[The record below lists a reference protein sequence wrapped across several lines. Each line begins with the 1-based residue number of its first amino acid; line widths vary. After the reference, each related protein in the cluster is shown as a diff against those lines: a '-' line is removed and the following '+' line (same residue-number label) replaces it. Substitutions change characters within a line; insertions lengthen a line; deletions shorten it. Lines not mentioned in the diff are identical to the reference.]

1 MITLDLNQQMMLALN
16 NKPSIVNV
24 QITKKQED
32 GFINSVL
39 RARATGDY
47 EIIKSTNSKI
57 YTELF
62 HLDKYKINIGKYV
75 SIAGGCK
82 FMLSGNHDYK
92 NVTTYLPFDTEY
104 DPSDFIFSNGD
115 INIGN
120 DVWIGHAATIMSG
133 VTIGH
138 GAIIATDAIVT
149 KDVEPYTIIGGSPA
163 KPIKKRFD
171 DETIKDL
178 LDIKWWDVE
187 ESILLENKDLLFL
200 NAILEGAPIVFS
212 PK

>member
-120 DVWIGHAATIMSG
+120 DVWIGAGARILDGVEIGNGCVIAA
-133 VTIGH
+133 
-138 GAIIATDAIVT
+138 GAVVT
-149 KDVEPYTIIGGSPA
+149 KSTDPYSINVGVPSRKIGV
-163 KPIKKRFD
+163 R
-171 DETIKDL
+171 
-178 LDIKWWDVE
+178 
-187 ESILLENKDLLFL
+187 
-200 NAILEGAPIVFS
+200 
-212 PK
+212 